1 MGSPGRTMAPLRAP
15 VRENQVVNDS
25 FDAINKDKA
34 SIEVAF
40 GLGGTI
46 RLGANAVA
54 VSDLMVVFEAI
65 SRTGSV
71 QGFADALGLSYR
83 AAWARLQVYE
93 AALGRPLVHKT
104 RGHGTALTAF
114 GASLSEAFAA
124 AAVGLAAGLN
134 RETRA
139 VERRLRELLTGLAG
153 VLTLA
158 ASHDPLLLEVLAEVG
173 GVELSVMGSRAAVE
187 RLLEGGVDA
196 VGFHC
201 GARGPAAAGQP
212 FSSIDPA
219 AGLVLHPLFER
230 EQGLL
235 LAPGNPLGI
244 RSLADLT
251 APGVR
256 YVNRQRGSGT
266 RDWFDRM
273 LVEAGLPTS
282 AIHGYAVEEFTHQ
295 AVAAVIACGAADA
308 GLGVRAS
315 AERLGLHFLSVGW
328 ETYYL
333 AASRSL
339 ATSALD
345 ALIAAAR
352 ARAGRMS
359 GYRPAAPEA
368 E

>member
-1 MGSPGRTMAPLRAP
+1 M
-15 VRENQVVNDS
+15 NDS
-25 FDAINKDKA
+25 CDAINMKED
-34 SIEVAF
+34 SVEVVL
-40 GLGGTI
+40 GLGGVVRI
-46 RLGANAVA
+46 GATAVA
-54 VSDLMVVFEAI
+54 VSDLLVVFEAI
-65 SRTGSV
+65 ARTGSV

-83 AAWARLQVYE
+83 AAWARLQTYE

-114 GASLSEAFAA
+114 GLSLAEAFAA
-124 AAVGLAAGLN
+124 ASAGLEAGLG

-139 VERRLRELLTGLAG
+139 VERRLRELLTGRAG

-158 ASHDPLLLEVLAEVG
+158 ASHDPLLVEVLGEVG
-173 GVELSVMGSRAAVE
+173 GFDLSVMGSRAAVE
-187 RLLEGGVDA
+187 RLLEGEVDA

-201 GARGPAAAGQP
+201 GARGPGAAGPPFSAIDAAAGIEIH
-212 FSSIDPA
+212 S
-219 AGLVLHPLFER
+219 LFER

-235 LAPGNPLGI
+235 LAPGNPHGI
-244 RSLADLT
+244 RSLTDLT
-251 APGVR
+251 AEGVR
-256 YVNRQRGSGT
+256 YVNRQKGSGT

-273 LVEAGLPTS
+273 LAEAGLAPG
-282 AIHGYAVEEFTHQ
+282 AIRGYAVEEFTHQ

-315 AERLGLHFLSVGW
+315 AERLGLDFLSVGW

-339 ATSALD
+339 AAPALD
-345 ALIAAAR
+345 DLVAAVR
-352 ARAGRMS
+352 ARLDRVS
-359 GYRPAAPEA
+359 GYRRAASEA